1 MTHKEFFK
9 ILIGQPPPEVEF
21 EIEMRCREVKE
32 LPTVD
37 VKEYCCDLVKHVKMQ
52 DLLLA
57 AALTRISETE
67 TKLFKSELKF
77 KKLTDKKPLF
87 SRFKAMFCMFR

>member
-1 MTHKEFFK
+1 MTHKEFFN
-9 ILIGQPPPEVEF
+9 ILIGNPPPEVEF
-21 EIEMRCREVKE
+21 EIETRCREVRE

-37 VKEYCCDLVKHVKMQ
+37 VTEYCCDLVKHVKMQ

-67 TKLFKSELKF
+67 TKLFRSELQF
-77 KKLTDKKPLF
+77 KKLTNKKPLF
-87 SRFKAMFCMFR
+87 SRLKAMLSMFR